1 MCRAVHLEESRFAL
15 LLCSEH
21 RVASGAVAV
30 SSVEV
35 FRVVQTISC
44 LQALQSE
51 LNIASQAD
59 GELPAGGAV

>member
-1 MCRAVHLEESRFAL
+1 MLRTPAV
-15 LLCSEH
+15 SEH

-35 FRVVQTISC
+35 FRVVQNISC
-44 LQALQSE
+44 LQALQSD
-51 LNIASQAD
+51 LNIVSQAD